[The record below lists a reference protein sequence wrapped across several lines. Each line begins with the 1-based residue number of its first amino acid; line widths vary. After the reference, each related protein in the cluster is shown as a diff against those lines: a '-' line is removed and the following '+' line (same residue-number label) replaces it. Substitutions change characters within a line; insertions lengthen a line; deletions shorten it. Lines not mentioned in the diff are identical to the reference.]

1 MESSQIIEK
10 NRASDAEK
18 PWPLK
23 RGLSPFITIH
33 AEIGKRKRFSATL
46 K

>member
-1 MESSQIIEK
+1 MESSQKIEK
-10 NRASDAEK
+10 IEHPMRKK

>member
-1 MESSQIIEK
+1 MRK
-10 NRASDAEK
+10 K

-23 RGLSPFITIH
+23 RGMTPFITIPS
-33 AEIGKRKRFSATL
+33 EIGKRKRFSATL